1 MPRGVP
7 KAGKRQPRQ
16 PKLGLAQMPPAA
28 ALPPPEMGG
37 MALKKGGKVAKKACG
52 GEVSRYKIGGRLKK
66 TKKF

>member
-16 PKLGLAQMPPAA
+16 PKLGVAQMPPAA

-37 MALKKGGKVAKKACG
+37 MALKKGG
-52 GEVSRYKIGGRLKK
+52 EVSHYKTGGRLKK
-66 TKKF
+66 TKKD